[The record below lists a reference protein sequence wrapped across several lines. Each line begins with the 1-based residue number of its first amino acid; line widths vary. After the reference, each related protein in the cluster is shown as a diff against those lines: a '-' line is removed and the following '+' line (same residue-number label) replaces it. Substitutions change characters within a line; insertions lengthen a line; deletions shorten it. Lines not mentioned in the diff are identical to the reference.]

1 MLALETPMSYIYI
14 DGNLFQKHPSCR
26 DRSGG
31 DGGKFR
37 GQQVPSEFMAIT
49 LVRLAMKVMSSGFR
63 FLGERD
69 IPRRSLVDRKDCLGI
84 GGRGVEEV
92 TEGRGEGL
100 SGLKHE

>member
-1 MLALETPMSYIYI
+1 MHLVEIEVGKT
-14 DGNLFQKHPSCR
+14 R
-26 DRSGG
+26 
-31 DGGKFR
+31 GKFR
-37 GQQVPSEFMAIT
+37 GQQVPSEFMALT

-63 FLGERD
+63 FLGGPD
-69 IPRRSLVDRKDCLGI
+69 ISRRSLVDRKDYLGI